1 MKRLLFLITLL
12 AVSLT
17 LPAQTNKN
25 IRRLQGER
33 TQLQKKISQSEQ
45 LLRSTKRDVRT
56 QMNNLAL
63 LNAQIGEQQK
73 YVDGIRSEVS
83 ALNVE
88 IAAMQKQLRALRDD
102 LDRCKR
108 SYRRSV
114 NYMFRNRMAYN
125 KLVFIF
131 SAKDFRQMYRRLRYV
146 RDYSKFQR
154 AQGELIARKEAELR
168 KKEQALLA
176 TRTQKDRLLAEGRAQ
191 QTKLQ
196 GQQREREAIVAELG
210 KKQKELQQAVSRQRK
225 QYNALNARIEKLI
238 QQEIAAAER
247 RRKEAEA
254 RRRREA
260 ERRRKEEE
268 AERRR
273 AARNKGKSK
282 SKSSSSSGRGKT
294 ATPRF
299 NEADKVDRKLSSSFA
314 ANRGRL
320 PVPITGGY
328 TLSGRFGRNLVTD
341 LSGVQ
346 LDNKGV
352 NITGRR
358 GANARAIF
366 DGEVTYI
373 FALSGMYNVIV
384 RHGYYYS
391 LYCNLTSTKVRQ
403 GQQVKTGQTLGPI
416 APDASGNATLH
427 FQLRQEVSGTKT
439 TRLLN
444 PESWLAL

>member
-1 MKRLLFLITLL
+1 MKQLLLLITLL
-12 AVSLT
+12 AACLA

-247 RRKEAEA
+247 RR
-254 RRRREA
+254 
-260 ERRRKEEE
+260 
-268 AERRR
+268 

-341 LSGVQ
+341 LSGVE

-384 RHGYYYS
+384 RHGNYYS

>member
-12 AVSLT
+12 AVCLT

-25 IRRLQGER
+25 IRKLQGER

-63 LNAQIGEQQK
+63 LTAQIGQQQK
-73 YVDGIRSEVS
+73 YVDGIHREVS

-176 TRTQKDRLLAEGRAQ
+176 TRSQKDRLLAEGRAQ

-196 GQQREREAIVAELG
+196 SQQREREAIVAELG
-210 KKQKELQQAVSRQRK
+210 KKQKELQQTVSQQRK
-225 QYNALNARIEKLI
+225 QYNALNVRIDKLI

-247 RRKEAEA
+247 RRKE
-254 RRRREA
+254 
-260 ERRRKEEE
+260 EE
-268 AERRR
+268 AARRR
-273 AARNKGKSK
+273 AAAGKSK
-282 SKSSSSSGRGKT
+282 TKNRDSKSSGRGKT

-328 TLSGRFGRNLVTD
+328 TVSARFGRNLVTD

-366 DGEVTYI
+366 DGEVTSI
-373 FALSGMYNVIV
+373 FALGGMYNVIV
-384 RHGYYYS
+384 RHGSYFS
-391 LYCNLTSTKVRQ
+391 LYCNLTSTSVRR
-403 GQQVKTGQTLGPI
+403 GQQVKTGQALGPV
-416 APDASGNATLH
+416 ATDASGNATLH
-427 FQLRQEVSGTKT
+427 FQLRQEVSGSKS

>member
-25 IRRLQGER
+25 IRKLQGER

-176 TRTQKDRLLAEGRAQ
+176 TRSQKDRLLAEGRAQ

-196 GQQREREAIVAELG
+196 SQQREREAIVAELG
-210 KKQKELQQAVSRQRK
+210 KKQKELQQTVSQQRK

-282 SKSSSSSGRGKT
+282 NKSSSSSGRGKT

-328 TLSGRFGRNLVTD
+328 TVSARFGRNLVTD

-366 DGEVTYI
+366 DGEVTSI
-373 FALSGMYNVIV
+373 FALGGMYNVIV
-384 RHGYYYS
+384 RHGSYFS
-391 LYCNLTSTKVRQ
+391 LYCNLTSTSVRR
-403 GQQVKTGQTLGPI
+403 GQQVKTGQALGPV
-416 APDASGNATLH
+416 ATDASGNATLH
-427 FQLRQEVSGTKT
+427 FQLRQEVSGSKS

>member
-25 IRRLQGER
+25 IRKLQGER

-168 KKEQALLA
+168 KKEQALLEA
-176 TRTQKDRLLAEGRAQ
+176 SK
-191 QTKLQ
+191 
-196 GQQREREAIVAELG
+196 EREARAIAEQKLSEAKPKLGYVDKILESKKTILTTHLATDYGCSAVAFNRMLCD
-210 KKQKELQQAVSRQRK
+210 KKIQRK
-225 QYNALNARIEKLI
+225 LRDTYVLYSQY
-238 QQEIAAAER
+238 Q
-247 RRKEAEA
+247 
-254 RRRREA
+254 
-260 ERRRKEEE
+260 
-268 AERRR
+268 
-273 AARNKGKSK
+273 GH
-282 SKSSSSSGRGKT
+282 GWT
-294 ATPRF
+294 HTF
-299 NEADKVDRKLSSSFA
+299 
-314 ANRGRL
+314 
-320 PVPITGGY
+320 
-328 TLSGRFGRNLVTD
+328 
-341 LSGVQ
+341 
-346 LDNKGV
+346 
-352 NITGRR
+352 
-358 GANARAIF
+358 ARAIKTNHGREIREQMEWTQKGNIGLYELLKDRF
-366 DGEVTYI
+366 GLLPEIERDYSKPYKIVTTKGKIEEV
-373 FALSGMYNVIV
+373 A
-384 RHGYYYS
+384 
-391 LYCNLTSTKVRQ
+391 
-403 GQQVKTGQTLGPI
+403 
-416 APDASGNATLH
+416 
-427 FQLRQEVSGTKT
+427 
-439 TRLLN
+439 
-444 PESWLAL
+444 

>member
-1 MKRLLFLITLL
+1 
-12 AVSLT
+12 
-17 LPAQTNKN
+17 
-25 IRRLQGER
+25 
-33 TQLQKKISQSEQ
+33 
-45 LLRSTKRDVRT
+45 
-56 QMNNLAL
+56 
-63 LNAQIGEQQK
+63 
-73 YVDGIRSEVS
+73 
-83 ALNVE
+83 
-88 IAAMQKQLRALRDD
+88 
-102 LDRCKR
+102 
-108 SYRRSV
+108 
-114 NYMFRNRMAYN
+114 
-125 KLVFIF
+125 
-131 SAKDFRQMYRRLRYV
+131 MYRRLRYV

-341 LSGVQ
+341 LSGVE

-366 DGEVTYI
+366 DGEVTNI

-384 RHGYYYS
+384 RHGNYYS